1 MLREAQDRLA
11 VLIPVFNDWDCVALL
26 IPRLDAALKACASE
40 SELVLIDDGSTIPV
54 PENLLRA
61 PLENLRAVRVL
72 HLRRNLGHQRAIA
85 IGLYHVYQE
94 IPCRAVVVMDGD
106 GEDRPEDIARLVEAL
121 DRSHD
126 RNVIFAA
133 RTRRMETLVFKTFY
147 HLYRAAHRLLTGVAV
162 RVGNFS
168 IVPHAALSRL
178 MVNSELWNHYAA
190 AVFRSRLAHEMVP
203 LARDRRLSGRSR
215 MNFTALIVHGIS
227 AIAVFSDVVSVR
239 LLIAAALSGIVSL
252 LLIAAVASVR
262 FCTNLAIP
270 GWATF
275 ATGFL
280 LVISIQAVMLSVMLV
295 FVIVSGR
302 SATSFIPL
310 RDAPYFIK
318 EETQLLP
325 RP

>member
-1 MLREAQDRLA
+1 MLRETQDRLA
-11 VLIPVFNDWDCVALL
+11 VLIPVFNDWECVALL
-26 IPRLDAALKACASE
+26 IPRLDSALKACASE

-85 IGLYHVYQE
+85 IGLYYVHE
-94 IPCRAVVVMDGD
+94 TIPCRAVVVMDGD

-121 DRSHD
+121 DRTGG
-126 RNVIFAA
+126 REVIFAA
-133 RTRRMETLVFKTFY
+133 RMRRMETLVFKTFY
-147 HLYRAAHRLLTGVAV
+147 HLYRVAHRLLTGVAV

-190 AVFRSRLAHEMVP
+190 AVFRSRLTYNMVP

-215 MNFTALIVHGIS
+215 MNFTALMVHGLS
-227 AIAVFSDVVSVR
+227 AIAVFSDIVSVR
-239 LLIAAALSGIVSL
+239 LLIAAAGFGISAL
-252 LLIAAVASVR
+252 LLIAGIAYIR
-262 FCTNLAIP
+262 FCTHLAIP
-270 GWATF
+270 GWAGL
-275 ATGFL
+275 AIGFL
-280 LVISIQAVMLSVMLV
+280 LVICIQAIMLSVLLV
-295 FVIVSGR
+295 FAIVSGR

-310 RDAPYFIK
+310 RDAPYFIQ
-318 EETQLLP
+318 EDTQLLP
-325 RP
+325 QP